1 MSRLPVVVFAAVLV
15 GAAAC
20 GSSSPSSP
28 SSPSSSSVQ
37 ALRASAT
44 SHSASL
50 ADRSAP
56 ARVVAPRNV
65 RIHWHTVVSGLSS
78 PISVTNAGDGSGR
91 LFVDEQGGVIRIVRS
106 GHLLTKPYLDISGEV
121 TSGGEQGMLSIAF
134 HPDFSKHPTL
144 YVAYTR
150 SDGDL
155 VVSSF
160 TASSAGANQVSPSTE
175 RHILLVPHHGATN
188 HNGGQI
194 FFGDDGYLYVT
205 TGDGGGE
212 GDQFKRADTR
222 NNLTGKILRID
233 VDKSCGKLHYCIP
246 STNPYAHSTKYRREI
261 IAWGLRNPWRVS
273 IDRPT
278 NTLWI
283 GDVGQDTYE
292 EIDHV
297 GVPAANDFGWSCKEG
312 RSTYNTAECGH
323 RHITGPVWVIPH
335 NPGGVCA
342 IIGGFVYRGKR
353 YAGIAGGLYVYSDN
367 CSGRVWGLRKIGG
380 TWRNAQIGSVSGNP
394 SGFGLSQSGHLYVVT
409 LDGVLHRAGFSKA

>member
-1 MSRLPVVVFAAVLV
+1 MRRLSAVFAGVALV

-20 GSSSPSSP
+20 VSSSSP
-28 SSPSSSSVQ
+28 
-37 ALRASAT
+37 ATAAHASRPVAVT
-44 SHSASL
+44 
-50 ADRSAP
+50 AP
-56 ARVVAPRNV
+56 NNV
-65 RIHWHTVVSGLSS
+65 RIHWHTVVRGLSS

-91 LFVDEQGGVIRIVRS
+91 LFVDGQAGVVRIVRS
-106 GHLLTKPYLDISGEV
+106 GHLLSSPYLDISNEV
-121 TSGGEQGMLSIAF
+121 TSGGEQGLLSVAF
-134 HPDFSKHPTL
+134 HPHFKTHPKL

-160 TASSAGANQVSPSTE
+160 KARSAKASRVSPSTE

-194 FFGDDGYLYVT
+194 FFGNDGFLYVT
-205 TGDGGGE
+205 TGDGGSE
-212 GDQFKRADTR
+212 GDPFKRADTR

-233 VDKSCGKLHYCIP
+233 VNHSCGHLHYCIP
-246 STNPYAHSTKYRREI
+246 KSNPYAKSKKYRREI

-283 GDVGQDTYE
+283 GDVGQDRYE

-297 GVPAANDFGWSCKEG
+297 GIPAVHDFGWSCKEG
-312 RSTYNTAECGH
+312 FATYNASECGH
-323 RHITGPVWVIPH
+323 RHITPPVQVIPH
-335 NPGGVCA
+335 HPGGNCA
-342 IIGGFVYRGKR
+342 IIGGYVYRGTHFAFAR
-353 YAGIAGGLYVYSDN
+353 GLYIYSDD

-380 TWRNAQIGSVSGNP
+380 VWRNAQIGSLSGNP
-394 SGFGLSQSGHLYVVT
+394 SGLGLSESGKLFAVT
-409 LDGVLHRAGFSKA
+409 LDGVLHRATFTKG